1 MVLPFNPSQNPKQIT
16 TIKNDSMQH
25 IECRI
30 VTAIDDLM
38 PNHTQEV
45 DREGALG
52 HQAVGLYLQRLP
64 GGGDVE
70 VTNLISQYA
79 SDPFLVAW
87 LEEITCVWLRQRSY

>member
-1 MVLPFNPSQNPKQIT
+1 
-16 TIKNDSMQH
+16 MQH

-70 VTNLISQYA
+70 VTNLISQ
-79 SDPFLVAW
+79 
-87 LEEITCVWLRQRSY
+87 